1 MKKSLLITLLAFLPL
16 IAITVSSQCRYC
28 NTYEDFLEGHWEQVD
43 TVYFSSHKEIV
54 ITPERIKYGWVET
67 TSR

>member
-28 NTYEDFLEGHWEQVD
+28 NTYEDFLEGHC
-43 TVYFSSHKEIV
+43 
-54 ITPERIKYGWVET
+54 
-67 TSR
+67 